1 MAHGAQCPAY
11 LEEAVKPIYVGK
23 GGKARARESVPQGTP
38 PPITSP
44 LPAHTGDS
52 QIIPQAGGRS
62 YGWKIWGICPQNP
75 PLSCLEGLGCSPDTG
90 EPNADPSLEHC
101 PSLGLF
107 RPALTH
113 EHIFFVCTSC
123 ITGTPQAPW
132 THSEQHRPGS
142 RVTDFAS
149 LREADVRQII
159 TRISE
164 KHSCYERVQLQGS

>member
-1 MAHGAQCPAY
+1 MCHKGHRLLSPPHCLHTLGTVKSFLRLGVGAM
-11 LEEAVKPIYVGK
+11 
-23 GGKARARESVPQGTP
+23 
-38 PPITSP
+38 
-44 LPAHTGDS
+44 
-52 QIIPQAGGRS
+52 GGRAGAS
-62 YGWKIWGICPQNP
+62 VHRILP
-75 PLSCLEGLGCSPDTG
+75 SCLEGLGCSPDTG
-90 EPNADPSLEHC
+90 EPDADPSLEHC

-132 THSEQHRPGS
+132 THSEQHRPGP

-164 KHSCYERVQLQGS
+164 KHSCYETVQLQGS